1 MLDKIFT
8 VGNRKIVAFLIGTAL
23 TLFGDKLGITMT
35 EDVQQ
40 AIMTLVGIFTAGNV
54 ASKFAYTLGNKSSVN
69 LTTDVHPSAPMQA
82 EEASD
87 LESRI
92 NNTWNYAKQ
101 IAGDATKELNNVHG
115 RCKAIEEH
123 MAKQSNTINQL
134 LSMINNQVLPAIKGA
149 PGPGPVMPQ
158 GRVPTPNELY
168 NQE

>member
-92 NNTWNYAKQ
+92 NNTWNYAKE
-101 IAGDATKELNNVHG
+101 IGGVAT
-115 RCKAIEEH
+115 
-123 MAKQSNTINQL
+123 
-134 LSMINNQVLPAIKGA
+134 
-149 PGPGPVMPQ
+149 
-158 GRVPTPNELY
+158 
-168 NQE
+168 